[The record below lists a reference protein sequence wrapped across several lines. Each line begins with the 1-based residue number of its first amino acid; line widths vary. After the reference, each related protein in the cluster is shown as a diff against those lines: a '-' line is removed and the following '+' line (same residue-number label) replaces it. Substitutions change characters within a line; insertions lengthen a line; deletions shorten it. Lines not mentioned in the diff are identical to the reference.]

1 MPRWDV
7 DLTRPGLYLLVV
19 VVVFVVNL
27 LPAFGP
33 PTWLV
38 LVLFRL
44 HAHLFVPALVVLGA
58 LSAVGGRVLL
68 ALATA
73 RLRDH
78 VGRETRERLEAARDV
93 LNGSRKRAGAGL
105 LLFLLSPVPS
115 AQLFEAAGLVGAP
128 LRPLAGV
135 FLVGR
140 LASYSFYAGGIG
152 AVEHTDIGKVLT
164 KNLTSPLGVGLQ
176 VLLLVGLYALTR
188 VDWRR
193 FARR

>member
-1 MPRWDV
+1 M
-7 DLTRPGLYLLVV
+7 DLTRPGLYLLVA
-19 VVVFVVNL
+19 VVVFGINL

-44 HAHLFVPALVVLGA
+44 HQDLAIPALVLVGA
-58 LSAVGGRVLL
+58 TSAASGRLVL
-68 ALATA
+68 ALATR

-78 VGRETRERLEAARDV
+78 VGRGTRDRLEAAQQV
-93 LNGSRKRAGAGL
+93 LQGNKRRAGAGL
-105 LLFLLSPVPS
+105 VLFLLSPVPS

-128 LRPLAGV
+128 LRPLVAA
-135 FLVGR
+135 FFCGR
-140 LASYSFYAGGIG
+140 LVSYSVYAGG
-152 AVEHTDIGKVLT
+152 ARAAEHTDLARVLT
-164 KNLTSPLGVGLQ
+164 ANLTSPVGVSLQ

-193 FARR
+193 FVRR